1 MIVPNPTPCAA
12 PILVIDDD
20 EDILRMTSFVLNQLG
35 YRVVVAADAQT
46 GISELRDRGTRPCLI
61 LLDLMMPVMD
71 GTAFRNE
78 VRAIPDAAEIPI
90 VILSGD
96 DELATK
102 AANLQVA
109 GFERKPISVARLS
122 ALAEKYCQPESA

>member
-1 MIVPNPTPCAA
+1 MIVPNPTPCTS
-12 PILVIDDD
+12 PILIVDDD
-20 EDILRMTSFVLNQLG
+20 EDILRMTSFVLSQLG
-35 YRVVVAADAQT
+35 YRVVVAPDGQT
-46 GISELRDRGTRPCLI
+46 GLAELRDRGTKPCLI

-71 GTAFRNE
+71 GSAFRKE
-78 VRAIPDAAEIPI
+78 VESIPSAAGVPI

-102 AANLQVA
+102 AAKLRVA

-122 ALAEKYCQPESA
+122 ALAGKYCSAESA